1 MMETLQKITKDLK
14 EAAKTLTD
22 KEARYLVDAYYIMQ
36 DSRMRSFAQVREMDA
51 LKEPNDTIS
60 WFAAQNELLEN
71 EVKKAL
77 DVYSANHPVGKWLRA
92 QLGIGP
98 VIAAGLLAHI
108 DIRKA
113 PTAGHIWSYAGLDPT
128 KEWKSS
134 VDIKA
139 LIAEQGGGIAPEMLA
154 RSVALSLRRNPE
166 NILDTARSFQAEDG
180 AEKLTRAHVERAL
193 KMRPWNAKLKVLC
206 WKAGASFCKVSGN
219 ENSLYG
225 RLYKEKKAF
234 YINKNEAGGFADKA
248 KVKLEKF
255 NIGKNTEA
263 YKAYA
268 AGKLPD
274 AHIHAMACRW
284 AVKIFISHLHDV
296 WYRHEFKKE
305 PPKPFAIAILGH
317 AHMIEPNHDIG
328 K

>member
-1 MMETLQKITKDLK
+1 MFIYFPGRELMMETLQKITKDLK

-71 EVKKAL
+71 EVKKSL

-166 NILDTARSFQAEDG
+166 NILDTARS
-180 AEKLTRAHVERAL
+180 
-193 KMRPWNAKLKVLC
+193 
-206 WKAGASFCKVSGN
+206 
-219 ENSLYG
+219 
-225 RLYKEKKAF
+225 
-234 YINKNEAGGFADKA
+234 
-248 KVKLEKF
+248 
-255 NIGKNTEA
+255 
-263 YKAYA
+263 
-268 AGKLPD
+268 
-274 AHIHAMACRW
+274 
-284 AVKIFISHLHDV
+284 
-296 WYRHEFKKE
+296 
-305 PPKPFAIAILGH
+305 
-317 AHMIEPNHDIG
+317 
-328 K
+328 